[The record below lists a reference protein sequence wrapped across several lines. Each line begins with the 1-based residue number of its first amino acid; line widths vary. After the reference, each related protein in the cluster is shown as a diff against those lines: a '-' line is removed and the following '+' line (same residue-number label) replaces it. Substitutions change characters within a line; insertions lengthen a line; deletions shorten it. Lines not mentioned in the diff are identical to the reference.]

1 MPLEPEFWTEIIG
14 EIVSSIAAWLPG
26 LAAALL
32 LLFVGWIV
40 ARIVQFLT
48 RNILARLGLDRLS
61 ERAGISQVFSQ
72 AGLVSSASD
81 LLARL
86 VYWLV
91 LLVFLLGATE
101 SLGLVGVVE
110 ILRGF
115 VNYLPRVL
123 AATVILI
130 LGSLLARLV
139 SDAVRALSV
148 QAGIDSGPV
157 MGQAVRYVL
166 LIFAII
172 LALEQLGIETNLLT
186 IAASA
191 IISALAIALAL
202 AFGLGSRDLAR
213 NIMAGYHARDSFL
226 PGQRLT
232 FAGRTGRL
240 VLIGTVKFILETEAG
255 IVSLPN
261 ITLIEEEVTVHP
273 SLEPAE

>member
-14 EIVSSIAAWLPG
+14 EVVSSIVAWLPG

-48 RNILARLGLDRLS
+48 RNILARIGLDRLS
-61 ERAGISQVFSQ
+61 ERAGISRVFSQ

-91 LLVFLLGATE
+91 LLVFLLAATE

-191 IISALAIALAL
+191 IIGALAIALAL

-240 VLIGTVKFILETEAG
+240 VQIGTVKFILETEAG
-255 IVSLPN
+255 LVSLPN

>member
-14 EIVSSIAAWLPG
+14 EIVSSVAAWLPG

-40 ARIVQFLT
+40 ARLVQFLT

-61 ERAGISQVFSQ
+61 ERAGLSQVFSQ

-91 LLVFLLGATE
+91 LLVFLLAATE

-148 QAGIDSGPV
+148 QAGLDSGPV

-166 LIFAII
+166 LIFAIL

-191 IISALAIALAL
+191 IIGALAIALAL

-255 IVSLPN
+255 LVSLPN

>member
-14 EIVSSIAAWLPG
+14 EIVSSVAAWLPG

-40 ARIVQFLT
+40 ARLVQFLT

-61 ERAGISQVFSQ
+61 ERAGLSQVFSQ

-91 LLVFLLGATE
+91 MLVFLLAATE

-148 QAGIDSGPV
+148 QAGLDSGPV

-166 LIFAII
+166 LIFAIL

-191 IISALAIALAL
+191 IIGALAIALAL

-255 IVSLPN
+255 LVSLPN

>member
-14 EIVSSIAAWLPG
+14 EIVSSVAAWLPG

-40 ARIVQFLT
+40 ARLVQFLT

-61 ERAGISQVFSQ
+61 ERAGLSQVFSQ

-91 LLVFLLGATE
+91 LLVFLLAATE

-191 IISALAIALAL
+191 IIGALAIALAL

-255 IVSLPN
+255 LVSLPN

>member
-14 EIVSSIAAWLPG
+14 EIVSSVAAWLPG

-40 ARIVQFLT
+40 ARLVQFLT

-61 ERAGISQVFSQ
+61 ERAGLSQVFSQ

-91 LLVFLLGATE
+91 LLVFLLAATE

-148 QAGIDSGPV
+148 QAGLDSGPV

-191 IISALAIALAL
+191 IIGALAIALAL

-255 IVSLPN
+255 LVSLPN